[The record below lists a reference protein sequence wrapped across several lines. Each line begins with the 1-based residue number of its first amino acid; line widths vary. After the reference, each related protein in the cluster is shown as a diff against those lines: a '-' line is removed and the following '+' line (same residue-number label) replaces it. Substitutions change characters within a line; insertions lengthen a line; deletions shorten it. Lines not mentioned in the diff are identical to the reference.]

1 MRIKR
6 LVCFYVYFIII
17 YFYLIEKRIYFKY
30 IKSVFV
36 VIVDLKISNI
46 ISLFVYI
53 EKKVYLLFRNL
64 DVFKFN
70 FILE

>member
-46 ISLFVYI
+46 ISLFVLL
-53 EKKVYLLFRNL
+53 KKKCICYLGIWMFLSLILF
-64 DVFKFN
+64 
-70 FILE
+70 